1 VKKNLNRSHNKK
13 SSFPVQT
20 GEDLK
25 KYIKMSKL
33 KEKQFKTK
41 GALWPF
47 LRRLMKYSLRYPK
60 WVAGF
65 TGFVLLVA
73 LVEAVYPLVWLSLL
87 DNLIIPAVDSY
98 KSTGVVQ
105 NVDTTALRNYGLVF
119 FGLGITLSIGV
130 FSFINFAGRIQEYVM
145 YDIRQELFIK
155 LQELSFSFFDK
166 SAVGWL
172 LSRISSDTGKVTELI
187 SWSMIEVVWGSGM
200 IIFCVTSMFIY
211 NWKLALIVTGTIP
224 VLTIISFK
232 LRMLILKYSREA
244 RKYNSEMT
252 ARFNEHI
259 NGVEVNKSLVQE
271 ERVSENFKEL
281 SEKMKVSSYKAAYYQ
296 AIFMPLIIFGGSVA
310 AAFVIYY
317 GGSMAITIP
326 AAITV
331 GTLAAFFGYATM
343 IFEPIL
349 DISRFYS
356 QAQNSISAGE
366 RIFSLIDTKATIV
379 NKPGAGRYGRIN
391 GNIEFDNV
399 SFHYDEGKQVLGN
412 LNLKINEGT
421 SIALVGETGGGKS
434 TIINL
439 ICRFYEPTGG
449 VIKIDGVDYKDMTME
464 SLRGQ
469 LGVVLQTPH
478 LFSGTVMDN
487 IKYGRD
493 DASDLEI
500 INALNVVG
508 AEDFVTRLNEEVG
521 EGGEH
526 LSMGEKQL
534 ISFARAVLS
543 DPRIFIMDEATSSV
557 DTITEAKIQRGIAG
571 IMAGR
576 TSLVIAHR
584 LSTIKYCDRILVINR
599 GRIVEDGSHYELMR
613 KQGNYYRLYTR
624 QLREQREKEVINAA

>member
-1 VKKNLNRSHNKK
+1 
-13 SSFPVQT
+13 
-20 GEDLK
+20 
-25 KYIKMSKL
+25 MSKL
-33 KEKQFKTK
+33 NDKQFKTK
-41 GALWPF
+41 GSLWPF
-47 LRRLMKYSLRYPK
+47 LRRLLKYSFRYPK

-87 DNLIIPAVDSY
+87 DKVIVPAVEHY
-98 KSTGVVQ
+98 RTTGVLQ
-105 NVDTTALRNYGLVF
+105 PIDSDQIRNYGLIF
-119 FGLGITLSIGV
+119 LGLGIALSIGV

-145 YDIRQELFIK
+145 FDIRQELFIK

-172 LSRISSDTGKVTELI
+172 LSRISSDTAKVTELI
-187 SWSMIEVVWGSGM
+187 SWSMIEVVWGGGM

-211 NWKLALIVTGTIP
+211 NWKLALIVTLTIP
-224 VLTIISFK
+224 VLTLISFK

-271 ERVSENFKEL
+271 ERVSDDFKSL

-296 AIFMPLIIFGGSVA
+296 AIFMPLIVFGGSVA

-317 GGSMAITIP
+317 GGSMAIIIP

-366 RIFSLIDTKATIV
+366 RIFSLIDTEAMITD
-379 NKPGAGRYGRIN
+379 NPSAGKYGRIY
-391 GNIEFDNV
+391 GDIMFENV
-399 SFHYDEGKQVLGN
+399 SFHYDEGKTVLKD
-412 LNLKINEGT
+412 LNLHIEEGT
-421 SIALVGETGGGKS
+421 SVALVGETGGGKS

-449 VIKIDGVDYKDMTME
+449 VLKIDGVDYKDRTMQ
-464 SLRGQ
+464 SLRSQ

-478 LFSGTVMDN
+478 LFSGTVKEN

-493 DASDLEI
+493 EASDLEI
-500 INALNVVG
+500 MDAIRVVG
-508 AEDFVTRLNEEVG
+508 AEDFIERLDEQVG

-534 ISFARAVLS
+534 ISFARAVLA
-543 DPRIFIMDEATSSV
+543 DPRIFIMDEATSSI
-557 DTITEAKIQRGIAG
+557 DTITEANIQRGISG
-571 IMAGR
+571 IMEGR
-576 TSLVIAHR
+576 TSIVIAHR
-584 LSTIKYCDRILVINR
+584 LSTIKHCDRILVINR
-599 GRIVEDGSHYELMR
+599 GRIVEDGSHYELMKR
-613 KQGNYYRLYTR
+613 QGVYYRLYTR

>member
-1 VKKNLNRSHNKK
+1 
-13 SSFPVQT
+13 
-20 GEDLK
+20 
-25 KYIKMSKL
+25 MSKL
-33 KEKQFKTK
+33 KDKQFKTK
-41 GALWPF
+41 GSLWPF
-47 LRRLMKYSLRYPK
+47 MRRLLKYSFRYPK

-87 DNLIIPAVDSY
+87 DNLIIPAIDTY
-98 KSTGVVQ
+98 KNTGVVQ

-119 FGLGITLSIGV
+119 LGLGFTLSIGV
-130 FSFINFAGRIQEYVM
+130 FCFINFAGRIQEYVM

-187 SWSMIEVVWGSGM
+187 SWSMIEVVWGTGM

-211 NWKLALIVTGTIP
+211 NWKLALIVTLTIP
-224 VLTIISFK
+224 MLTLISFK

-271 ERVSENFKEL
+271 DRVSGDFNLL

-296 AIFMPLIIFGGSVA
+296 AIFMPLIIFGGSIA

-366 RIFSLIDTKATIV
+366 RIFSLIDTKAQII
-379 NKPGAGRYGRIN
+379 NKTGAGSYGRIN
-391 GNIEFDNV
+391 GDIEFEDV
-399 SFHYDEGKQVLGN
+399 SFHYEEGKQVLSN
-412 LNLKINEGT
+412 MNLKIEEGT

-449 VIKIDGVDYKDMTME
+449 VIKIDDIDYKNMTME
-464 SLRGQ
+464 SLRSQ

-478 LFSGTVMDN
+478 LFSGTVKEN

-493 DASDLEI
+493 DASDMEI
-500 INALNVVG
+500 MNALNVVG
-508 AEDFVTRLNEEVG
+508 AEDFIQRLDEEVG

-534 ISFARAVLS
+534 VSFARAVLS
-543 DPRIFIMDEATSSV
+543 DPRIFIMDEATSSI
-557 DTITEAKIQRGIAG
+557 DTITEAKIQKGIAG
-571 IMAGR
+571 IMEGR

-584 LSTIKYCDRILVINR
+584 LSTIKHCDRILVINK
-599 GRIVEDGSHYELMR
+599 GKIMEDGSHHELMR
-613 KQGNYYRLYTR
+613 KKGYYYNLYSR
-624 QLREQREKEVINAA
+624 QLRDQREKEVMEVAVSNIK

>member
-1 VKKNLNRSHNKK
+1 
-13 SSFPVQT
+13 
-20 GEDLK
+20 
-25 KYIKMSKL
+25 MSKL
-33 KEKQFKTK
+33 NDKQFKTK
-41 GALWPF
+41 GSLWPF
-47 LRRLMKYSLRYPK
+47 LRRLLKYSFRYPK

-87 DNLIIPAVDSY
+87 DKVIVPAVEHY
-98 KSTGVVQ
+98 RTTGVLQPIDADQV
-105 NVDTTALRNYGLVF
+105 RNYGLIF
-119 FGLGITLSIGV
+119 LGLGITLSIGV
-130 FSFINFAGRIQEYVM
+130 FCFINFAGRIQEYVM

-172 LSRISSDTGKVTELI
+172 LSRISSDTAKVTELI
-187 SWSMIEVVWGSGM
+187 SWSMIEVVWGGGM

-211 NWKLALIVTGTIP
+211 NWKLALIVTLTIP
-224 VLTIISFK
+224 VLTLISFK

-271 ERVSENFKEL
+271 ERVSDDFKSL

-317 GGSMAITIP
+317 GGSMAIVIP

-366 RIFSLIDTKATIV
+366 RIFSLIDTKAMITD
-379 NKPGAGRYGRIN
+379 KPGAGRYGRIY
-391 GNIEFDNV
+391 GDIVFENV
-399 SFHYDEGKQVLGN
+399 SFHYDEGKTVLKD
-412 LNLKINEGT
+412 LNLHIEEGT
-421 SIALVGETGGGKS
+421 SVALVGETGGGKS

-449 VIKIDGVDYKDMTME
+449 VLKIDGVDYKDRTMQ
-464 SLRGQ
+464 SLRSQ

-478 LFSGTVMDN
+478 LFSGTVKEN

-493 DASDLEI
+493 EATDIEI
-500 INALNVVG
+500 MNALKVVG
-508 AEDFVTRLNEEVG
+508 AEDFIERLDEQVG

-534 ISFARAVLS
+534 ISFARAVLA
-543 DPRIFIMDEATSSV
+543 DPRIFIMDEATSSI
-557 DTITEAKIQRGIAG
+557 DTITEAKIQRGISG
-571 IMAGR
+571 IMEGR
-576 TSLVIAHR
+576 TSIVIAHR
-584 LSTIKYCDRILVINR
+584 LSTIKHCDRILVINR
-599 GRIVEDGSHYELMR
+599 GRIVEDGSHYELMK
-613 KQGNYYRLYTR
+613 KQGVYYRLYTR

>member
-1 VKKNLNRSHNKK
+1 
-13 SSFPVQT
+13 
-20 GEDLK
+20 
-25 KYIKMSKL
+25 MSKL
-33 KEKQFKTK
+33 KDKQFKTK

-47 LRRLMKYSLRYPK
+47 LRRLLKYSFRYPK

-87 DNLIIPAVDSY
+87 DNIIVPAVDTY
-98 KSTGVVQ
+98 KNTGVMPEVDSTG
-105 NVDTTALRNYGLVF
+105 LRNYGLIF
-119 FGLGITLSIGV
+119 LGLGLTLSLGV
-130 FSFINFAGRIQEYVM
+130 FCFINFAGRIQEYVM

-187 SWSMIEVVWGSGM
+187 SWSMIEVVWGGGM

-211 NWKLALIVTGTIP
+211 NWKLALIVTLTIP
-224 VLTIISFK
+224 VLTLISFK

-271 ERVSENFKEL
+271 ERVSDDFKDL
-281 SEKMKVSSYKAAYYQ
+281 STKMKVSSYKAAYYQ
-296 AIFMPLIIFGGSVA
+296 AIFMPLIIFGGSIA

-326 AAITV
+326 AVITV

-366 RIFSLIDTKATIV
+366 RIFSLIDTGALIV
-379 NKPGAGRYGRIN
+379 NKPNAGNYGRIN
-391 GNIEFDNV
+391 GDIDFENV
-399 SFHYDEGKQVLGN
+399 SFHYEEGKQVLTDMN
-412 LNLKINEGT
+412 LHIDAGT
-421 SIALVGETGGGKS
+421 SVALVGETGGGKS

-449 VIKIDGVDYKDMTME
+449 VIKIDGLDYKDNTME
-464 SLRGQ
+464 SLRSQ
-469 LGVVLQTPH
+469 LGVVLQSPH
-478 LFSGTVMDN
+478 LFSGTVKEN
-487 IKYGRD
+487 ISYGRE
-493 DASDLEI
+493 DASDIEI
-500 INALNVVG
+500 LNALSVVG
-508 AEDFVTRLNEEVG
+508 ANDFIERLDEQVG

-534 ISFARAVLS
+534 ISFARAVLA

-557 DTITEAKIQRGIAG
+557 DTLTEAKIQHGIAG
-571 IMAGR
+571 IMEGR
-576 TSLVIAHR
+576 TSLIIAHR
-584 LSTIKYCDRILVINR
+584 LSTIKHCDRILVINK
-599 GRIVEDGSHYELMR
+599 GRIVEDGSHSELIK
-613 KQGNYYRLYTR
+613 KQGAYFRLYTR
-624 QLREQREKEVINAA
+624 QLREQREKEVMNVA

>member
-1 VKKNLNRSHNKK
+1 
-13 SSFPVQT
+13 
-20 GEDLK
+20 
-25 KYIKMSKL
+25 MSKL
-33 KEKQFKTK
+33 KDKQFKTK
-41 GALWPF
+41 GSLWPF
-47 LRRLMKYSLRYPK
+47 MRRLLKYSFRYPK

-65 TGFVLLVA
+65 TVFVLLVA
-73 LVEAVYPLVWLSLL
+73 LVEAIYPLVWLSLL
-87 DNLIIPAVDSY
+87 DNLIIPAIDSY
-98 KSTGVVQ
+98 KNTGVVQ
-105 NVDTTALRNYGLVF
+105 NVDTTALRNYGLIFLGLGLMLSVGVF
-119 FGLGITLSIGV
+119 F
-130 FSFINFAGRIQEYVM
+130 FINFAGRIQEYVM

-155 LQELSFSFFDK
+155 LQDLSFSFFDK

-200 IIFCVTSMFIY
+200 IVFCVTAMFIY
-211 NWKLALIVTGTIP
+211 NWKLAIIVTLTIP

-232 LRMLILKYSREA
+232 LRMLILTYSREA

-271 ERVSENFKEL
+271 DRVSENFNEL
-281 SEKMKVSSYKAAYYQ
+281 SSKMKVSSYKAAYYQ
-296 AIFMPLIIFGGSVA
+296 AIFMPLIIFGGSIA

-326 AAITV
+326 AAITI

-366 RIFSLIDTKATIV
+366 RIFSLIDTKAQII
-379 NKPGAGRYGRIN
+379 NKPGAGNYGRIK
-391 GNIEFDNV
+391 GDIEFEDV
-399 SFHYDEGKQVLGN
+399 SFHYDEGKQVLAN
-412 LNLKINEGT
+412 MNLKIDEGT
-421 SIALVGETGGGKS
+421 SIALIGETGGGKS

-464 SLRGQ
+464 SLRSQ

-478 LFSGTVMDN
+478 LFSGTVKEN

-493 DASDLEI
+493 EATDLEI

-508 AEDFVTRLNEEVG
+508 AEDFIHKLDEEVG

-557 DTITEAKIQRGIAG
+557 DTITEAKIQKGIEG
-571 IMAGR
+571 IMEGR
-576 TSLVIAHR
+576 TSIVIAHR
-584 LSTIKYCDRILVINR
+584 LSTIKHCDRILVINK
-599 GRIVEDGSHYELMR
+599 GKIIEDGSHYELMR
-613 KQGNYYRLYTR
+613 KQGVYYRLYTR

>member
-1 VKKNLNRSHNKK
+1 
-13 SSFPVQT
+13 
-20 GEDLK
+20 
-25 KYIKMSKL
+25 MSKL
-33 KEKQFKTK
+33 NDKQFKTK
-41 GALWPF
+41 GSLWPF
-47 LRRLMKYSLRYPK
+47 LRRLLKYSFRYPK

-87 DNLIIPAVDSY
+87 DKVIVPAVEHY
-98 KSTGVVQ
+98 RTTGVLQPIDADQV
-105 NVDTTALRNYGLVF
+105 RNYGLIF
-119 FGLGITLSIGV
+119 LGLGITLSIGV
-130 FSFINFAGRIQEYVM
+130 FCFINFAGRIQEYVM

-172 LSRISSDTGKVTELI
+172 LSRISSDTAKVTELI
-187 SWSMIEVVWGSGM
+187 SWSMIEVVWGGGM

-211 NWKLALIVTGTIP
+211 NWKLALIVTLTIP
-224 VLTIISFK
+224 VLTLISFK

-271 ERVSENFKEL
+271 ERVSDDFKSL

-317 GGSMAITIP
+317 GGSMAIVIP

-366 RIFSLIDTKATIV
+366 RIFSLIDTEAMITD
-379 NKPGAGRYGRIN
+379 KPGAGRYGRIY
-391 GNIEFDNV
+391 GDIVFENV
-399 SFHYDEGKQVLGN
+399 SFHYDEGKTVLKD
-412 LNLKINEGT
+412 LNLHIEEGT
-421 SIALVGETGGGKS
+421 SVALVGETGGGKS

-449 VIKIDGVDYKDMTME
+449 VLKIDGVDYKEMTMQ
-464 SLRGQ
+464 SLRSQ

-478 LFSGTVMDN
+478 LFSGTVKEN
-487 IKYGRD
+487 IRYGRD
-493 DASDLEI
+493 EASDLEI
-500 INALNVVG
+500 MNSLRVVG
-508 AEDFVTRLNEEVG
+508 AEDFIERLDEQVG

-534 ISFARAVLS
+534 ISFARAVLA
-543 DPRIFIMDEATSSV
+543 DPRIFIMDEATSSI
-557 DTITEAKIQRGIAG
+557 DTITEAKIQRGISG
-571 IMAGR
+571 IMEGR
-576 TSLVIAHR
+576 TSIVIAHR
-584 LSTIKYCDRILVINR
+584 LSTIKHCDRILVINR
-599 GRIVEDGSHYELMR
+599 GRIVEDGSHYELMK
-613 KQGNYYRLYTR
+613 KQGVYYRLYTR

>member
-1 VKKNLNRSHNKK
+1 
-13 SSFPVQT
+13 
-20 GEDLK
+20 
-25 KYIKMSKL
+25 MSKL
-33 KEKQFKTK
+33 KDKQFRTK

-47 LRRLMKYSLRYPK
+47 LRRLLKYSFRYPK

-87 DNLIIPAVDSY
+87 DNIIVPAIDTYKNTGVMPEVDS
-98 KSTGVVQ
+98 TG
-105 NVDTTALRNYGLVF
+105 LRNYGLIF
-119 FGLGITLSIGV
+119 LGLGLALSLGV
-130 FSFINFAGRIQEYVM
+130 FCFINFAGRIQEYVM

-187 SWSMIEVVWGSGM
+187 SWSMIEVVWGGGM
-200 IIFCVTSMFIY
+200 IVFCVTAMFIY
-211 NWKLALIVTGTIP
+211 NWKLALIVTLTIP
-224 VLTIISFK
+224 VLTLISFK

-271 ERVSENFKEL
+271 ERVSDDFKDL
-281 SEKMKVSSYKAAYYQ
+281 STKMKVSSYKAAYYQ
-296 AIFMPLIIFGGSVA
+296 AIFMPLIIFGGSIA

-366 RIFSLIDTKATIV
+366 RIFSLIDTKALITD
-379 NKPGAGRYGRIN
+379 KSGAGSYGRIN
-391 GNIEFDNV
+391 GEIDFENV
-399 SFHYDEGKQVLGN
+399 SFHYEEGKQVLGN
-412 LNLKINEGT
+412 MNLHIEAGT

-449 VIKIDGVDYKDMTME
+449 VLRIDGVDYKDMTMQ
-464 SLRGQ
+464 SLRSQ

-478 LFSGTVMDN
+478 LFSGTVMEN
-487 IKYGRD
+487 IRYGRE
-493 DASDLEI
+493 DATEMEI
-500 INALNVVG
+500 LNALNVVG
-508 AEDFVTRLNEEVG
+508 AQDFTGRLNEQVG

-534 ISFARAVLS
+534 ISFARAVLA

-571 IMAGR
+571 IMEGR

-584 LSTIKYCDRILVINR
+584 LSTIKHCDRILVINK
-599 GRIVEDGSHYELMR
+599 GRIVEDGSHTELIK
-613 KQGNYYRLYTR
+613 KQGAYYRLYTR
-624 QLREQREKEVINAA
+624 QLREQREKEVMNVA